1 MTRQQLSLLVAA
13 MVGISLVAIANPKA
27 QQVRLVYS
35 ATPSAPVGWFLVKP
49 HARVRLSDLVLA
61 RLPQS
66 AAELAHERGYLRLG
80 IPVVKRVAAI
90 EGQVACGSGV
100 VIRIDQVD
108 VATAVVHDT
117 KGRPLSAW
125 RGCRE
130 LANEVFLLGDR
141 SLASFD
147 SRYFGPV
154 ARSAIIGR
162 VEPLWT
168 W

>member
-1 MTRQQLSLLVAA
+1 MTRHSFSLLGTA
-13 MVGISLVAIANPKA
+13 MVGITLVAIANPRA
-27 QQVRLVYS
+27 QEIRLVYS
-35 ATPSAPVGWFLVKP
+35 ATASAPVGWFLVKQ
-49 HARVRLSDLVLA
+49 HARVRLGDFVLA

-66 AAELAHERGYLRLG
+66 AAELAHERGYLRFG
-80 IPVVKRVAAI
+80 TPIVKRVAAI
-90 EGQVACGSGV
+90 EGQVACASGTA
-100 VIRIDQVD
+100 IRVDQVE
-108 VATAVVHDT
+108 VATALRHDRQ
-117 KGRPLSAW
+117 GRPLSVW

-130 LANEVFLLGDR
+130 LVDEIFLLGDR
-141 SLASFD
+141 SPSSFD

>member
-1 MTRQQLSLLVAA
+1 MTRDQFSLLATA
-13 MVGISLVAIANPKA
+13 MVGITLAVIAKPNA
-27 QQVRLVYS
+27 QQLRLVFS
-35 ATPSAPVGWFLVKP
+35 ATSSAPVGWFLVKQ
-49 HARVRLSDLVLA
+49 HARVRLGDFVLA

-66 AAELAHERGYLRLG
+66 AAELAHERGYLRFG
-80 IPVVKRVAAI
+80 TPVVKRVAAI
-90 EGQVACGSGV
+90 EGQVACASGTA
-100 VIRIDQVD
+100 IRLDEVE
-108 VATAVVHDT
+108 VAAALLHDP
-117 KGRPLSAW
+117 KGRPLSTW

-130 LANEVFLLGDR
+130 LADEVFLLGDR
-141 SLASFD
+141 SRASFD

>member
-1 MTRQQLSLLVAA
+1 MTLRQFSLLATA
-13 MVGISLVAIANPKA
+13 TVGIILVAIANPNE
-27 QQVRLVYS
+27 QQLRLVFS

-49 HARVRLSDLVLA
+49 HAVRLGDLVLA

-66 AAELAHERGYLRLG
+66 AAELADERGYLRFG
-80 IPVVKRVAAI
+80 TPVVKRVAAI
-90 EGQVACGSGV
+90 EGQVACSSGNG
-100 VIRIDQVD
+100 IRIDGRD
-108 VATAVVHDT
+108 VAIALLHDRQ
-117 KGRPLSAW
+117 GRPLLAW

-130 LANEVFLLGDR
+130 VADEVFLLGDR

-162 VEPLWT
+162 VQPLWT

>member
-1 MTRQQLSLLVAA
+1 MTRQQWSLLVTA
-13 MVGISLVAIANPKA
+13 MVGITLVANPNA
-27 QQVRLVYS
+27 QQIRIVYN
-35 ATPSAPVGWFLVKP
+35 ATPSAPLGWFLVKL
-49 HARVRLSDLVLA
+49 HARVRPGDLVLA
-61 RLPQS
+61 RLPPS

-80 IPVVKRVAAI
+80 TPVVKRVAAI
-90 EGQVACGSGV
+90 KGQVACVSASG
-100 VIRIDQVD
+100 IRIEGREVP
-108 VATAVVHDT
+108 TALPHDSR
-117 KGRPLSAW
+117 GRPLSTW

-130 LANEVFLLGDR
+130 LADELFLLGDR
-141 SLASFD
+141 SRASFD

>member
-13 MVGISLVAIANPKA
+13 MVGITLVANPNP
-27 QQVRLVYS
+27 QPVRFVYN
-35 ATPSAPVGWFLVKP
+35 ATPSAPLGWFLVKL
-49 HARVRLSDLVLA
+49 HAQVRLGDLVLA
-61 RLPQS
+61 RLPRS

-80 IPVVKRVAAI
+80 TPVVKRVAAI
-90 EGQVACGSGV
+90 EGEVACASGT
-100 VIRIDQVD
+100 VIRINGVD
-108 VATAVVHDT
+108 VATALPHDP
-117 KGRPLSAW
+117 KGRPLWAW

-141 SLASFD
+141 SLGSFD

-154 ARSAIIGR
+154 AHSAIIGR